1 LRCGHFAAGDGS
13 EQTILVYE
21 SGGVLRG
28 VVEDLVR
35 QRGGRLLLIE
45 TSDQGSFER
54 TRQFY
59 RRHGYVEAARIP
71 DYFTDGDGK
80 VSFVRRMVG
89 GPDFPAGN

>member
-1 LRCGHFAAGDGS
+1 
-13 EQTILVYE
+13 
-21 SGGVLRG
+21 
-28 VVEDLVR
+28 
-35 QRGGRLLLIE
+35 LIE